1 MRWFRVS
8 ILAAAVCAALAVPE
22 MLLGQKPGTSPG
34 KSDNAPGK
42 SGAAPG
48 QQQGGS
54 SGPGQP
60 SQPSTPGG
68 SGQNTPAQPG
78 DLAGKSSVP
87 KVNWLATSKEV
98 SEALA
103 GSQSVKI
110 PFEVT
115 AAIKDAVFWLTPS
128 LQAWLEVPAPAFAV
142 LEPGTVYEVEV
153 RWKGDRP
160 EKTIGG
166 TLHLVPAK
174 DAGDGL
180 RRTYAMPLGINVKA
194 GGDPGAGSGGASGE
208 QLTVV
213 SISGAS
219 GGPVAPLQILSV
231 YGFGIG
237 PADFD
242 PPLWKD
248 GKLSDY
254 VGDVQVFFD
263 GTAAPILFV
272 SETELRVIV
281 PYDVAGKTSVTMTVT
296 YRDKVWQ
303 VEDIPVTEAV
313 PEIFSMTGLGQG
325 PALAFDAEGRPVTE
339 DNPVKPGDWVTFFG
353 TGLGLWKD
361 GFVDGTAAESAGLA
375 ASGKAV
381 EVLIGGKPAK
391 TLYIGGAPGMVSAI
405 VQFTVVVPEEMQLL
419 VDAEG
424 PPRAAVTV
432 LTAGHLSKA
441 DLFVYVT
448 VPAP

>member
-1 MRWFRVS
+1 MRFLRVFF
-8 ILAAAVCAALAVPE
+8 LAAAVCAALAVPE
-22 MLLGQKPGTSPG
+22 VLLGQKPGTSPG

-48 QQQGGS
+48 QQPGAPAE
-54 SGPGQP
+54 PGQP
-60 SQPSTPGG
+60 AKPSTPGG
-68 SGQNTPAQPG
+68 PGQNTPAQPEPG
-78 DLAGKSSVP
+78 PAKPSTP
-87 KVNWLATSKEV
+87 KVKWLAKSKDV
-98 SEALA
+98 SKGLA
-103 GSQSVKI
+103 ESQSVNI

-115 AAIKDAVFWLTPS
+115 AAIRDAVFWLTPS
-128 LQAWLEVPAPAFAV
+128 LQAWLEIPAPAFAV

-153 RWKGDRP
+153 CWKAERP
-160 EKTIGG
+160 ARTIGG
-166 TLHLVPAK
+166 TLHLVPAN
-174 DAGDGL
+174 DGGDGL
-180 RRTYAMPLGINVKA
+180 RRTYASPLGINVKA
-194 GGDPGAGSGGASGE
+194 GGGEGEDSDGTSGE
-208 QLTVV
+208 PLTVV

-219 GGPVAPLQILSV
+219 GGPVAPLQIISV

-242 PPLWKD
+242 PPLWAD

-281 PYDVAGKTSVTMTVT
+281 PYDVAGKTAVTMTVT

-303 VEDIPVTEAV
+303 VEDIPVAEAA
-313 PEIFSMTGLGQG
+313 PEIFSMTGLGHG
-325 PALAFDAEGRPVTE
+325 AALAFDAEGKPVTE

-361 GFVDGTAAESAGLA
+361 GFVDGTAAEPGEMA

-381 EVLIGGKPAK
+381 EVLIGGKPAQL
-391 TLYIGGAPGMVSAI
+391 LYVGSAPGMVSAI
-405 VQFTVVVPEEMQLL
+405 VQFTVVVPEGMELL
-419 VDAEG
+419 DGEG

-432 LTAGHLSKA
+432 LTAGHPSKA
-441 DLFVYVT
+441 DLFIYVT
-448 VPAP
+448 APAP

>member
-1 MRWFRVS
+1 MRWFR
-8 ILAAAVCAALAVPE
+8 IFFLAAAVCAVLAVPE
-22 MLLGQKPGTSPG
+22 ILVGQKPGTPPG
-34 KSDNAPGK
+34 KPETAPGK
-42 SGAAPG
+42 SGSAPG
-48 QQQGGS
+48 QQPGG
-54 SGPGQP
+54 P
-60 SQPSTPGG
+60 SETGKPAKPSTPGG
-68 SGQNTPAQPG
+68 SGQNGPVQPG
-78 DLAGKSSVP
+78 DLPGKSSVSR
-87 KVNWLATSKEV
+87 VNWLATSKEV

-103 GSQSVKI
+103 GSPSVKV

-115 AAIKDAVFWLTPS
+115 AAIQDAVFWLTPS
-128 LQAWLEVPAPAFAV
+128 LQAWLEVPAPAFAL

-153 RWKGDRP
+153 RWKGERP

-166 TLHLVPAK
+166 TLHLVPAN
-174 DAGDGL
+174 DGGDGL
-180 RRTYAMPLGINVKA
+180 RRTYAAPLGINVKA
-194 GGDPGAGSGGASGE
+194 GDDEGAGSEGASDG

-219 GGPVAPLQILSV
+219 GGPIAPLQIISV

-237 PADFD
+237 PSDFD
-242 PPLWKD
+242 PALWTD

-281 PYDVAGKTSVTMTVT
+281 PYDVAGKTAVTMTVT
-296 YRDKVWQ
+296 YRDKVWE
-303 VEDIPVTEAV
+303 VEDIPVAEAV

-325 PALAFDAEGRPVTE
+325 AALAFDAEGRPVTE

-361 GFVDGTAAESAGLA
+361 GFVDGTATESAEPP

-381 EVLIGGKPAK
+381 EVLIGGKPAEV
-391 TLYIGGAPGMVSAI
+391 LYIGAAPGMVNAI
-405 VQFTVVVPEEMQLL
+405 VQFTVVVPEGMELL
-419 VDAEG
+419 DGEG

-432 LTAGHLSKA
+432 LTAGHPSKA
-441 DLFVYVT
+441 DLFVYVA
-448 VPAP
+448 PAP